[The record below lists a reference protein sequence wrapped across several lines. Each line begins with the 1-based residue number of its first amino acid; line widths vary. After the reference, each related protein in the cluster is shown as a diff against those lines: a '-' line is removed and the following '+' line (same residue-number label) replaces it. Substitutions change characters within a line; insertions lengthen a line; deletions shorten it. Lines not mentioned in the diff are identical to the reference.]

1 MKKFSFSQTLKSG
14 ILVLIPAII
23 IFMLVEQLIGILFL
37 LADPFDATLPKSYIL
52 AGLMVIGAVVVAI
65 FIAGLASKSRFVTSA
80 ANFIEDKIL
89 SLIPGY
95 NLVRQMAHSKLD
107 ASEASNWP
115 AVLIEEG
122 SGYVIGVIIEELG
135 NKYATVYVPIAP
147 QGFSG
152 ITRVVPMDSLLRIPG
167 KDAGDVIDL
176 CIGFGEGS
184 AELVDA
190 VLKHEKP
197 DQAS

>member
-1 MKKFSFSQTLKSG
+1 MIASVYL
-14 ILVLIPAII
+14 
-23 IFMLVEQLIGILFL
+23 
-37 LADPFDATLPKSYIL
+37 
-52 AGLMVIGAVVVAI
+52 
-65 FIAGLASKSRFVTSA
+65 AGLASRTRAVKAS
-80 ANFIEDKIL
+80 ANFIEERVL

-95 NLVRQMAHSKLD
+95 SLVRQMARSKLD
-107 ASEASNWP
+107 DKEAANWP

-122 SGYVIGVIIEELG
+122 SGYVVGVIVEELD

-152 ITRVVPMDSLLRIPG
+152 ITRVVPIDSLRKIPG

-184 AELVDA
+184 AALVDS
-190 VLKHEKP
+190 VMKHEKP